1 MNWTEPCTCRQ
12 LEQTTRG
19 SSICIE
25 LECLQEETGQL
36 DGPEI
41 GIKNYRLPS
50 LLAVTVT
57 VTVIFNSTGKWYR
70 ENLRRQSGS
79 KSGRSWIRVN
89 KISILP
95 GNFRKISI
103 FQAILQKSSIFQAKM
118 AIYSYFWANN
128 SNSLRKSPLSNIL
141 PVHDKLHV

>member
-1 MNWTEPCTCRQ
+1 M
-12 LEQTTRG
+12 EQTTRG

-103 FQAILQKSSIFQAKM
+103 FQAIFKKCRISRQKL
-118 AIYSYFWANN
+118 AIYSYFLTNY
-128 SNSLRKSPLSNIL
+128 SISLQKSPLSNIV
-141 PVHDKLHV
+141 PVHDKIHV